1 MGEIADGVNALIS
14 LGRGDVAG
22 ATLSATSMLPIVGD
36 AIGKGGKI
44 ARAAIKHGDEVL
56 EVAGGIVRAGVA
68 TTTSLTTIDVVIDS
82 SKAAEVLSQSGIS
95 SEAQN
100 NDKLGQILNDAKPG
114 HETKGR
120 TKQWNKTG
128 GIDDANDD
136 FDSLN
141 PQNVKEIP
149 GGRTGKLPDG
159 RKINVRDH
167 SSDGR
172 PTLEIQ
178 DGKNKIKIRYG
189 E

>member
-1 MGEIADGVNALIS
+1 MTGFGEIADGINALIS

-22 ATLSATSMLPIVGD
+22 AALSTVSM
-36 AIGKGGKI
+36 
-44 ARAAIKHGDEVL
+44 
-56 EVAGGIVRAGVA
+56 
-68 TTTSLTTIDVVIDS
+68 
-82 SKAAEVLSQSGIS
+82 
-95 SEAQN
+95 
-100 NDKLGQILNDAKPG
+100 
-114 HETKGR
+114 
-120 TKQWNKTG
+120 QWNKTG

-141 PQNVKEIP
+141 LQNVKEIP

>member
-1 MGEIADGVNALIS
+1 M
-14 LGRGDVAG
+14 
-22 ATLSATSMLPIVGD
+22 GD
-36 AIGKGGKI
+36 AIGKGGKVV
-44 ARAAIKHGDEVL
+44 RAVTKHGDEVL

-100 NDKLGQILNDAKPG
+100 NDKLGQILNDVKPG